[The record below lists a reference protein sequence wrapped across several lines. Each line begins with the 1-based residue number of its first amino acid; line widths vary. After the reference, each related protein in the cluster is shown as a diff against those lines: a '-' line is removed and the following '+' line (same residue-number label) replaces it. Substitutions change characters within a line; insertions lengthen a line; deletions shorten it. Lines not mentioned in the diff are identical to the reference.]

1 MQHAYDFYKPNMS
14 SEYPVVDGKLSVK
27 CYFRAVDHCYQKY
40 KEKLAKK
47 ESKDR
52 VNINDMDYI
61 AFHTP
66 FCKIVQKCVARMVL
80 ADFLAEQEPG
90 VDANSC
96 YQDLSK
102 YRYSV
107 IIS

>member
-27 CYFRAVDHCYQKY
+27 CYFRAVDHCYQRY
-40 KEKLAKK
+40 KDRLAKK
-47 ESKDR
+47 ENKDPA
-52 VNINDMDYI
+52 NIKDIDYL

-80 ADFLAEQEPG
+80 ADFLAEQEP
-90 VDANSC
+90 
-96 YQDLSK
+96 DLSTNGCYHNLSQ
-102 YRYSV
+102 YR
-107 IIS
+107 